1 MKTGKRRCSA
11 SGSSV
16 HSETVGSTTTSI
28 SGFALAVAALKADLL
43 HVRGDSESAKQ
54 VVLTF
59 LDRLQ
64 PDRSPEEIFR
74 DLVAQEKLDETLTWL
89 AEKLATDDEADWHG
103 EGMVIIRANSLAE
116 AKQVAANDP
125 MHKSGARTYRVR
137 PWLMNEGS
145 FTVKVTYSD
154 QKHAVE

>member
-1 MKTGKRRCSA
+1 MADPVVTWNDILERCESMGVLAKKFYVVFTSPAEGLGKVMENIEEHLA
-11 SGSSV
+11 YQHEIEQNG
-16 HSETVGSTTTSI
+16 I
-28 SGFALAVAALKADLL
+28 MFAA
-43 HVRGDSESAKQ
+43 GP
-54 VVLTF
+54 F
-59 LDRLQ
+59 
-64 PDRSPEEIFR
+64 
-74 DLVAQEKLDETLTWL
+74 
-89 AEKLATDDEADWHG
+89 ATDDESLWQG

-116 AKQVAANDP
+116 AEQIAANDP